1 MFDLAKIVIVCS
13 PNSLAG
19 LDIVS
24 IVRVHAAADTET
36 VGFSAVGVDEG
47 QMGVVRFAVGAF
59 SPSCSPQYSH
69 PQNHSNYIGSSSLA
83 SSLSLVHLSLK

>member
-1 MFDLAKIVIVCS
+1 MFSKFTGWTRY
-13 PNSLAG
+13 N
-19 LDIVS
+19 IVS

-69 PQNHSNYIGSSSLA
+69 PQNHSNLHRFFILGFFPFTGSLT
-83 SSLSLVHLSLK
+83 VSLK